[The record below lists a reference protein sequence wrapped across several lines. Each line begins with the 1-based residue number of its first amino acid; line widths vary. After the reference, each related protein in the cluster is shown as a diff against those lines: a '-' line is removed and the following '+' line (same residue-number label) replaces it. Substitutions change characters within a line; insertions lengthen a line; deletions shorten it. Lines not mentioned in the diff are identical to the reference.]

1 MNYGTEI
8 TNKLEAKGY
17 TKDMIIGYL
26 EGTING
32 LKYLDNPKQATQYLE
47 RTLKELSNQNN

>member
-8 TNKLEAKGY
+8 SRKLEAKGY

-26 EGTING
+26 EGIVNG

-47 RTLKELSNQNN
+47 RTLKELSK